1 MRKLTV
7 LATLLLVFGA
17 LLVLQGGDRAV
28 ATHGPA
34 CGDTL
39 TADTTLDSDLDCSGP
54 GGTALIIGANGMT
67 LDCRGHTLTGDGTTG
82 AGVDL
87 GSRTGVTVKNCTA
100 TGFGN
105 GFELQGSHGDTLE
118 KNTASDGVR
127 GFLLDD
133 SADNTLKRNTARDN
147 VRQGFLLEDDSDR
160 NTLER
165 NTAIENGRAGF
176 RLDGSNDNTLKRNT
190 ARDND
195 RGFRLDGSNGNTLE
209 KNTARDRLGI
219 ELEESHGIRLR
230 AGIPRQHAGEEHG
243 ERRHDR
249 LPCCWLR

>member
-1 MRKLTV
+1 MRRLTV

-54 GGTALIIGANGMT
+54 GGTALIVGANGMT

-82 AGVDL
+82 AGVNL
-87 GSRTGVTVKNCTA
+87 GSRTGVTVKNCTV
-100 TGFGN
+100 TGFSF
-105 GFELQGSHGDTLE
+105 GFQLVNSDHNRLK
-118 KNTASDGVR
+118 KNTASDNFV
-127 GFLLDD
+127 GFLVDRSD
-133 SADNTLKRNTARDN
+133 GNTLK
-147 VRQGFLLEDDSDR
+147 
-160 NTLER
+160 
-165 NTAIENGRAGF
+165 
-176 RLDGSNDNTLKRNT
+176 
-190 ARDND
+190 
-195 RGFRLDGSNGNTLE
+195 
-209 KNTARDRLGI
+209 KN
-219 ELEESHGIRLR
+219 
-230 AGIPRQHAGEEHG
+230 G